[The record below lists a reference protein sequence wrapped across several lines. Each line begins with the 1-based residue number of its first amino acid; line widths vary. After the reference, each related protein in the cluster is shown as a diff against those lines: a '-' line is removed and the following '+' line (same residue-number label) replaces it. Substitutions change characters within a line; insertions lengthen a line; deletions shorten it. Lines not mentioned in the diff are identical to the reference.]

1 MGPPIAYLSGPDDHS
16 LWAPDEQAKGYLHL
30 GWSSTTSQSF
40 HYNGRMFSTPLA
52 AVPLSGTVPPPKPP
66 LAPLLMHAELLF
78 VPEAAPYLLLAHLLA
93 GGLFTLLVLPLSLL
107 GLSFL
112 LWNAYLLV
120 ISAVQM
126 GGYCFC

>member
-1 MGPPIAYLSGPDDHS
+1 
-16 LWAPDEQAKGYLHL
+16 
-30 GWSSTTSQSF
+30 
-40 HYNGRMFSTPLA
+40 
-52 AVPLSGTVPPPKPP
+52 
-66 LAPLLMHAELLF
+66 MHAELLF

-126 GGYCFC
+126 GGNCFC